1 MSSLLLALALAIALL
16 GGAIYGATR
25 FLKLLVPSSLK
36 ETQWGMALIAAIPI
50 CLGALLGALA
60 LESLTHAL
68 AVLTE
73 HDTDLELGRI
83 AGAVIGMFS
92 GSFAAQIHSLVT
104 SRIKRIKEE

>member
-1 MSSLLLALALAIALL
+1 MSSLLLALALAIAIL
-16 GGAIYGATR
+16 GGAVYGTTR
-25 FLKLLVPSSLK
+25 FLKLLIPKKLK
-36 ETQWGMALIAAIPI
+36 GSTWRMALVAAIPI
-50 CLGALLGALA
+50 CLGALLGAFA

-73 HDTDLELGRI
+73 HDTDLELSRT

-92 GSFAAQIHSLVT
+92 GSFAAQIHGLVT